1 VRSTAFSAITPQL
14 SRLAREDAAVA
25 KGKTTLE
32 SLTRIARA
40 QRNLGNQAKQL
51 AEVER
56 RTVGEVRGL
65 LAKIGYDLVAM
76 DDRGSAKRQTPRR
89 HARGILPKILKCP
102 KCDRRF
108 SLQMHVAR
116 HLSAMHKPEKPTHRR
131 ARPRWKRQSK

>member
-1 VRSTAFSAITPQL
+1 
-14 SRLAREDAAVA
+14 VA

-32 SLTRIARA
+32 SLTRITRA

-51 AEVER
+51 AEAER
-56 RTVGEVRGL
+56 RTVAEVRGL

-116 HLSAMHKPEKPTHRR
+116 HLSAMHKSAKPTRKR
-131 ARPRWKRQSK
+131 ARARGKRQS